1 MLFLFSKSSRTFNL
15 APVGQILYLKGFES
29 RWSLDFFRLLLSNCL
44 NWKFTAMIILHFDLQ
59 PQFKYMNNFIYTSH
73 HVSDVLPVK
82 AGDPITIILI
92 SERKHIRGW
101 HGVSYV
107 WLALGFNSS
116 THYLVLCLACV
127 LGLGGVYVKRGT
139 HLEPTGTCRNHPE
152 SNRNHPEP
160 HGTYPEPAET
170 TRNHPEPHR
179 TYLDP
184 PGNLDRKPK

>member
-1 MLFLFSKSSRTFNL
+1 
-15 APVGQILYLKGFES
+15 
-29 RWSLDFFRLLLSNCL
+29 
-44 NWKFTAMIILHFDLQ
+44 MIILHFDLQ

-139 HLEPTGTCRNHPE
+139 HLEPTGTTRNLTGTTRSPTE
-152 SNRNHPEP
+152 PTRNLPKP
-160 HGTYPEPAET
+160 PGT
-170 TRNHPEPHR
+170 TRNPTEPTWTPPE
-179 TYLDP
+179 TLTENQNNENQIKVIKKQNENNKISFQKDVKAAV
-184 PGNLDRKPK
+184 L